1 MAMVI
6 MTIQISEVRMV
17 SFEWMQEA
25 MIEMMTIMITMVRMI
40 IIKNKSIITVKEL
53 LKNDITMVSLISAIK
68 MRLNLLILI
77 CSYHHDNTSTLLFR
91 C

>member
-6 MTIQISEVRMV
+6 MTIRISEVRMV

-25 MIEMMTIMITMVRMI
+25 MIEMMTIMITMVRKT
-40 IIKNKSIITVKEL
+40 IIKSKSIITIKEL

-77 CSYHHDNTSTLLFR
+77 SNYHHDNTILFH